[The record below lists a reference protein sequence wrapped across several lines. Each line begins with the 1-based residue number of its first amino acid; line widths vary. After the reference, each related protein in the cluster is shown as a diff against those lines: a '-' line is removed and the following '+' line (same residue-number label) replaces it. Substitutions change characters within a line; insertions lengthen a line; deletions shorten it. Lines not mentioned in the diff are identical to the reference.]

1 MALKQ
6 LDPERIL
13 QTSVLLELRIRE
25 RFPESGLSSVCGQ
38 LVTLA
43 KEAKSTCESLRR
55 PHYGLRVGTAALVT
69 LSLTLLIGG
78 IALGLSSAL
87 SHSSLTWADAIQ
99 VAEAALNDVILLSA
113 TIYFFFTLERR
124 YKRQRVVRALYK
136 LRTLA
141 HLVDVHQLTKSP
153 DMAGISE
160 GRTENSPRRMGRFQM
175 GRYLDYCSE
184 MLAMSSIIAALYGEG
199 FDDPEA
205 VESVTRVEELCHAL
219 ERKIWQKMVLLRGT
233 GMPQDSAS

>member
-6 LDPERIL
+6 LDPEQIL

-25 RFPESGLSSVCGQ
+25 RFPDSGLSSVCGQ

-43 KEAKSTCESLRR
+43 KEAKRTCESLRR

-69 LSLTLLIGG
+69 LSLVLLIGG
-78 IALGLSSAL
+78 VAMGLTSAL

-113 TIYFFFTLERR
+113 TIYFFITLERR
-124 YKRQRVVRALYK
+124 YKRTRVVRALYR

-153 DMAGISE
+153 DMAGISD
-160 GRTENSPRRMGRFQM
+160 GRTANSPRRMGRFQM

-205 VESVTRVEELCHAL
+205 VEAVTRVEELCHAL

-233 GMPQDSAS
+233 GMPNDSAS